1 MKNDSNLF
9 FTCSLIEF
17 IGRQQKLP
25 RGAVVRS
32 LGEQVLRRIY
42 KYADVL
48 HSEPIA
54 KVADEFIHQH
64 AIPQGN
70 FDNAAK
76 CHYTVPDYWT
86 IGKVYS
92 RLIVDV
98 MTDDP
103 IATLQEVYASWIST
117 EISRYNSDFYYQSRD
132 YIAECYRAGTVL

>member
-1 MKNDSNLF
+1 MKNDGNLF

-42 KYADVL
+42 KYAD
-48 HSEPIA
+48 
-54 KVADEFIHQH
+54 EFIHQH

-92 RLIVDV
+92 RLIEDV